1 MIEML
6 EETPLGLPT
15 GLGPYRLVDWDALPE
30 SPRCELIYGRLYV
43 SASPTLLHQIT
54 AITFWEHIEAF
65 ARERGG
71 IVIVAPIDVILA
83 EHTVVQPDVI
93 YVGPDRRDRV
103 DTRVTGAPDLAVEI
117 LSPATARR
125 DRGVKLKLFADHGVR
140 EYWIVDPGV
149 RQIEFLVARRSRFE
163 VALPEGDQY
172 RSGAIEGLSLD
183 LKEVWGAID
192 ERLAR

>member
-65 ARERGG
+65 ARVRGG
-71 IVIVAPIDVILA
+71 IVIVAPMDVILA
-83 EHTVVQPDVI
+83 EHTVVQPDVV
-93 YVGPDRRDRV
+93 YVGPDRRDRLG
-103 DTRVTGAPDLAVEI
+103 TRVTGAPDLAVEI
-117 LSPATARR
+117 LSPGTARR

-140 EYWIVDPGV
+140 EYWIVDPGA
-149 RQIEFLVARRSRFE
+149 RQVEFLVARRGRFE
-163 VALPEGDQY
+163 VALPEGDRY
-172 RSGAIEGLSLD
+172 RSQAIEGLSLD
-183 LKEVWGAID
+183 LEGVWGAID

>member
-71 IVIVAPIDVILA
+71 IVIVAPMDVILA
-83 EHTVVQPDVI
+83 EHTVVQPDVV
-93 YVGPDRRDRV
+93 YVGPDRRDRLG
-103 DTRVTGAPDLAVEI
+103 TRVTGAPDLAVEI
-117 LSPATARR
+117 LSPETARR

-140 EYWIVDPGV
+140 EYWIVDPGA
-149 RQIEFLVARRSRFE
+149 RQAEFLVAHRGRFE
-163 VALPEGDQY
+163 VALPEGD
-172 RSGAIEGLSLD
+172 R
-183 LKEVWGAID
+183 
-192 ERLAR
+192 